1 LAFDRRL
8 IGVWLAFDC
17 HLISIFGLIGML
29 KLFENLDFYMY
40 IKMFT
45 MAKINDLKKERMC
58 FSMVAMD
65 VAKKIFKSFFFEK
78 SFESDD

>member
-1 LAFDRRL
+1 
-8 IGVWLAFDC
+8 
-17 HLISIFGLIGML
+17 ML